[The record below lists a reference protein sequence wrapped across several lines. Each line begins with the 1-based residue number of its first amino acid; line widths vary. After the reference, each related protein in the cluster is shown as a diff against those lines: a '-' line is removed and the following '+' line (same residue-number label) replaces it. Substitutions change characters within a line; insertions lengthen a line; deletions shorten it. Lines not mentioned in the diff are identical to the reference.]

1 MRRFAGRFAGRF
13 ALALAAALVLAPLPA
28 AAVNPDEMLP
38 NAEQEARARR
48 LSTDLRCL
56 QCQNQSIDDSD
67 APFSHEIRMLLREKI
82 AVGKSDDEILD
93 FLVARY
99 GEYVLLKPR
108 FTAVTAVLWL
118 GPFLAVAA
126 GGFYLWRR
134 RDRRKEEL
142 FRLSAEEEARLEK
155 LLRDAEAGPDRAR

>member
-67 APFSHEIRMLLREKI
+67 APFSHEIRVLLREKI

-99 GEYVLLKPR
+99 GQYVLLKPR

-155 LLRDAEAGPDRAR
+155 LLRDAEAGPDRAA